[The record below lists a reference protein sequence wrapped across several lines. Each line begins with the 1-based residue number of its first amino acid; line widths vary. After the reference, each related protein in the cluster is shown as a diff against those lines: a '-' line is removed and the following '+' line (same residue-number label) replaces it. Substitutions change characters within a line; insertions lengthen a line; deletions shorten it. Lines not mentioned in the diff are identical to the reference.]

1 MTLMLESGIFL
12 AMGLQAFGI
21 IEDADGAGGG
31 LVRAAVIAVIAG
43 SLIMVIR
50 ALFHRTHAH
59 LARPPQQA
67 P

>member
-21 IEDADGAGGG
+21 IEDTDGDGGG
-31 LVRAAVIAVIAG
+31 LARAAVTCRHCG
-43 SLIMVIR
+43 QSHYGDPR
-50 ALFHRTHAH
+50 ALHRTHAH